1 MVTHV
6 EVPGVQTWTVVNAT
20 FADGLPLLATEGG
33 PASTISGATLTALPP
48 RGVPPILTSANL
60 TVPKKKLLSRN

>member
-6 EVPGVQTWTVVNAT
+6 EVPGVQTVTVVNAT
-20 FADGLPLLATEGG
+20 FVDGLLLLATEGG
-33 PASTISGATLTALPP
+33 PASTISGATLTLGLPP
-48 RGVPPILTSANL
+48 IFTSANL